1 MSGDCSARGP
11 RISWRIPLESNE
23 ENSMRAITLTVSLIL
38 FAATPASAHFVFII
52 PDAAGQKATVVFSDK
67 LERDSAVDIGLIS
80 GTKLSV
86 RQRDAKEQPVAWTK
100 GEHAYTFDIPGTGA
114 RQIAGTTEYGVMPRG
129 GGKPF
134 LLVYHPKAIVGDFS
148 KSESL
153 GDAVPVEILPVRGS
167 GGIRFRVLAQGNEV
181 FSAIRLVSSNALDQV
196 KQTDIRLA
204 AAPVPEPAT
213 WAMMILGFGLIGA
226 ATRRK
231 RTGLAT
237 A

>member
-1 MSGDCSARGP
+1 
-11 RISWRIPLESNE
+11 
-23 ENSMRAITLTVSLIL
+23 MRAITLTVSLIL

-114 RQIAGTTEYGVMPRG
+114 RQIAGTTEYGVMQRG

-167 GGIRFRVLAQGNEV
+167 GGIRFRVLAQGKPRPNAEV
-181 FSAIRLVSSNALDQV
+181 TVIEPGTSESKKVKTDAEGLTPEFQSSGQYGAWALHS
-196 KQTDIRLA
+196 
-204 AAPVPEPAT
+204 EPKS
-213 WAMMILGFGLIGA
+213 GEFKGKKFDE
-226 ATRRK
+226 TRRYASLVVTVSPPPA
-231 RTGLAT
+231 R
-237 A
+237 